1 MIKSMENKAPEE
13 ILEAEH
19 KVTDDSINDGLLE
32 EGFLSAEF
40 VEEIV
45 SVLPPPPPPEVPK
58 TKLKLPDILCRS
70 RVKSES
76 FILLMDPRRPG
87 VYIDLAKSKYS
98 QQILHE
104 ALSNHLL
111 PEIQELIKFFVDKPF
126 TAAVA
131 EADWEN
137 PPKFK
142 LQYTSVKNNPKTDK
156 LNDIFAQK
164 ALNNPDFKFRALST
178 ELQNLPKKLTEEL
191 EKSMDIADIEGLR
204 EQIENLI
211 KTLLR
216 AEKDS
221 PEYKKTVK
229 ETKSLSRGI
238 GEKVLKNTELVN
250 RVEMDHD
257 HEDLCMIVLD
267 YPTWPAKKA
276 WNYAAP
282 WKVINRRKNEKFLKE
297 MLEELEQLI

>member
-1 MIKSMENKAPEE
+1 MENKVPEKIPE
-13 ILEAEH
+13 QGT
-19 KVTDDSINDGLLE
+19 KTNDDSTQGELLE

-58 TKLKLPDILCRS
+58 AKMKLPDILCRS

-87 VYIDLAKSKYS
+87 VYIDLAKSRYS

-104 ALSNHLL
+104 SLYSHLL
-111 PEIQELIKFFVDKPF
+111 PEIQELINFFVRSSF

-131 EADWEN
+131 EAEWEN

-164 ALNNPDFKFRALST
+164 ALNNPDFKFRALSS
-178 ELQNLPKKLTEEL
+178 ELQNLPKVLTKDL
-191 EKSMDIADIEGLR
+191 EKFMDIADIQALHD
-204 EQIENLI
+204 QIKELI
-211 KTLLR
+211 DILLS

-221 PEYKKTVK
+221 PEYQQAVK
-229 ETKSLSRGI
+229 ETETLPRGL
-238 GEKVLKNTELVN
+238 GEKVLKQAELVN

-257 HEDLCMIVLD
+257 HEDLCMIELD
-267 YPTWPAKKA
+267 YPTWPAKKV
-276 WNYAAP
+276 WNYAAA
-282 WKVINRRKNEKFLKE
+282 WKMLKRQKNEKFLKE
-297 MLEELEQLI
+297 MLEELKEFT